1 VVHAGYAAER
11 MCLRMFSEAINNTPA
26 NCLQRGRGR
35 SGNDGSSQL
44 PPAVHAGYAADC
56 SRITKLPRW

>member
-1 VVHAGYAAER
+1 MCCDKRGSSQEPPVVHAGYAAER

-26 NCLQRGRGR
+26 MNSQRGRGR

-44 PPAVHAGYAADC
+44 PAGGRAG
-56 SRITKLPRW
+56 